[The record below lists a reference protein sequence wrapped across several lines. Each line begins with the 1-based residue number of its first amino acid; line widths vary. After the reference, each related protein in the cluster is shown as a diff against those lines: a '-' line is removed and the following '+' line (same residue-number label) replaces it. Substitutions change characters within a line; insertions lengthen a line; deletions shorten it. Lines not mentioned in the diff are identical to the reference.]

1 MKMKNYIILLITIL
15 FVSAKAQEKI
25 TIVPKWKDKETKTL
39 IIIDAFSYDE
49 EINTDTLQ
57 FTDTTKI
64 IKLQAIKNKNSYNLI
79 WQEKKLARNI
89 IEKKYLNK
97 LYFNIA
103 LNEKGEFK
111 ELENKKEVY
120 NLFQDMLKEMLNV
133 LKEDKN
139 KKEEYKKLKKKYDNE
154 LKSKIKPDT
163 LELLIKD
170 KTSFFLNLY
179 GKTVILNDTVH
190 YTDTIKHNIERRV
203 TTTAKKL
210 NNEQILIIETY
221 KTDKQMPVYS
231 EYEIIYNG
239 LNDDTKDKK
248 YYIKYIY
255 NIKTGWI
262 ETIIVQNV
270 FMLTK
275 YLLK

>member
-1 MKMKNYIILLITIL
+1 MKNYIILLITIL